1 MGGAA
6 SEADPAGR
14 DLDEEEDVEATQQD
28 SVDGEEVAGQDSPRV
43 SAEEIAPTHFAPSR
57 SRWNPAVMKDAA
69 NRGRRHVDAELAQ
82 LALDPQIAPG
92 WIVRGQAGDK
102 IPRLGRDRGP
112 AAAAW
117 RGRPSPPPRLQAR
130 PPGGALEHAELVPQ
144 HQDLKLA
151 VAMLARHQCIHE
163 HKEYGVD
170 HRQQHRTLLIGT
182 GEPEMVSNLARRG
195 TQ

>member
-6 SEADPAGR
+6 SEEDPAGR

-28 SVDGEEVAGQDSPRV
+28 RVDGEEVAGQDSPRV

-112 AAAAW
+112 AEATTPSE
-117 RGRPSPPPRLQAR
+117 RRPLSAHQLPVPADHGVRADQQRPPRRPGKPLRECGEDEPVAR
-130 PPGGALEHAELVPQ
+130 
-144 HQDLKLA
+144 
-151 VAMLARHQCIHE
+151 
-163 HKEYGVD
+163 
-170 HRQQHRTLLIGT
+170 
-182 GEPEMVSNLARRG
+182 
-195 TQ
+195 